1 MSDFEEKLIYWI
13 EFLIGLFLIVLG
25 FQVLINFMILSVSAA
40 DVGTYRNNPLNGICS
55 NYDYYVMWSVSRQQ
69 QYQTVTDSYALTW
82 NMEDKIEIDGNQ
94 LSGDML
100 LYSWISGS
108 DVLIV
113 ETVSSYEVNNAQK
126 FNIYSNVAVLGYP
139 ANTSITRQTIKS
151 IEAGYNI
158 WAFIAALF
166 VGCFATELCLFGKRL

>member
-1 MSDFEEKLIYWI
+1 MSDREEKLLTWI
-13 EFLIGLFLIVLG
+13 VFLTGLLLLVAG
-25 FQVLINFMILSVSAA
+25 FQILINYMILSVSAA

-55 NYDYYVMWSVSRQQ
+55 NYDYYVQWSVSRQL

-82 NMEDKIEIDGNQ
+82 NMEDKIEIEGNQ
-94 LSGDML
+94 LTGDML
-100 LYSWISGS
+100 LYSWIAGS
-108 DVLIV
+108 DRLTV
-113 ETVSSYEVNNAQK
+113 ETVSQYEVNNAQK

-139 ANTSITRQTIKS
+139 ANTSINRQSIKS
-151 IEAGYNI
+151 VEAGYNI